1 MIEETRMSDDLNQQ
15 IGRLEANVE
24 RLHADM
30 AELKADIKVISNSV
44 NRWKGAGAVLVIV
57 GMLLGYV
64 VDLVYRL
71 FEK

>member
-1 MIEETRMSDDLNQQ
+1 MSDDLNQQ

-30 AELKADIKVISNSV
+30 VELKADIKLISNSV

-57 GMLLGYV
+57 GMLLGYI
-64 VDLVYRL
+64 VDMVYRL

>member
-1 MIEETRMSDDLNQQ
+1 MSDDLNQQ

-30 AELKADIKVISNSV
+30 AELKADIKLISNSV

-57 GMLLGYV
+57 GMLLGYI
-64 VDLVYRL
+64 VDMVYRL

>member
-1 MIEETRMSDDLNQQ
+1 MSDDLNQQ
-15 IGRLEANVE
+15 IGRLEANVD

-44 NRWKGAGAVLVIV
+44 NRWKGAGAVLLII

>member
-1 MIEETRMSDDLNQQ
+1 MSDDLNQQ

-30 AELKADIKVISNSV
+30 AELKADIKSISNSV

-64 VDLVYRL
+64 VDMVYRL
-71 FEK
+71 FER

>member
-1 MIEETRMSDDLNQQ
+1 MSDDLNQQ
-15 IGRLEANVE
+15 IGRLEANVD

-64 VDLVYRL
+64 VDMVYRL
-71 FEK
+71 FDR

>member
-1 MIEETRMSDDLNQQ
+1 MSDDLNQQ

-30 AELKADIKVISNSV
+30 AELKADIKSISNSV

-71 FEK
+71 FDR

>member
-1 MIEETRMSDDLNQQ
+1 MSDDLNQQ

-30 AELKADIKVISNSV
+30 AELKADIKSISNSV

-57 GMLLGYV
+57 GMLLGYI
-64 VDLVYRL
+64 VDMVYRL

>member
-1 MIEETRMSDDLNQQ
+1 MSDDLNQQ

-30 AELKADIKVISNSV
+30 AELKADIKSISNSV

-57 GMLLGYV
+57 GMLLGYI
-64 VDLVYRL
+64 VDMIYRL
-71 FEK
+71 FER

>member
-1 MIEETRMSDDLNQQ
+1 MSDDLNQQ

-44 NRWKGAGAVLVIV
+44 NRWKGAGAVLLII

-64 VDLVYRL
+64 VDMVYRL
-71 FEK
+71 FDR

>member
-1 MIEETRMSDDLNQQ
+1 MSDDLNQQ

-30 AELKADIKVISNSV
+30 AELKADIKSISNSV
-44 NRWKGAGAVLVIV
+44 NRWKGAGAVLLIIGTV
-57 GMLLGYV
+57 LGFV
-64 VDLVYRL
+64 VDGVYRL

>member
-1 MIEETRMSDDLNQQ
+1 MSDDLNQQ

-30 AELKADIKVISNSV
+30 AELKADIKSISNSV
-44 NRWKGAGAVLVIV
+44 NRCKGAGAVLVIV

-64 VDLVYRL
+64 VDMVYRL
-71 FEK
+71 FDR